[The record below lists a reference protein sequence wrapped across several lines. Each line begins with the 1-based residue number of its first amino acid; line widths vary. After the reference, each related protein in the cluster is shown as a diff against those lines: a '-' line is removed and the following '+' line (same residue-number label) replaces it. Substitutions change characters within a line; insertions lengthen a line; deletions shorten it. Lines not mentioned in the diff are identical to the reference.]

1 MARPRIHDAELRTRL
16 LEAAAE
22 DVAQHGVDSLS
33 LRKLASA
40 QGTSTTAIYSL
51 FGGRTELLVALF
63 AASFASFG
71 DAQRQVP
78 VTSDAEVDLRE
89 LAVAYRHWA
98 LHNPHLYAVMFGGVL
113 GSVDVSEE
121 AQLASAAMDPLRAA
135 VTRAV
140 EAGTMSGASID
151 LISHSFWAIV
161 HGLVSLEL
169 AMPMDPDGESSRA
182 MFDAG
187 TESVLRGWTC
197 Q

>member
-22 DVAQHGVDSLS
+22 NVARHGVDSLS
-33 LRKLASA
+33 LRKLAAA

-51 FGGRTELLVALF
+51 FGGRAELLVALF
-63 AASFASFG
+63 AASFSSFG
-71 DAQRQVP
+71 DSQRQVP
-78 VTSDAEVDLRE
+78 VTSDPEVDLRA

-121 AQLASAAMDPLRAA
+121 AQLAAAAMDPLRAA
-135 VTRAV
+135 VARAV
-140 EAGTMSGASID
+140 ADGTMTGASVD

-169 AMPMDPDGESSRA
+169 AMPTNPDEEIRGA

-187 TESVLRGWTC
+187 TESVLRGWTR

>member
-1 MARPRIHDAELRTRL
+1 MARPRIHDEQLRTRL

-22 DVAQHGVDSLS
+22 TVAHQGVDSLS
-33 LRKLASA
+33 LRKLAAA

-63 AASFASFG
+63 ATSFASFG
-71 DAQRQVP
+71 DSQRRVP
-78 VTSDAEVDLRE
+78 VTGDPEVDLRE
-89 LAVAYRHWA
+89 LAVAYRTWA
-98 LHNPHLYAVMFGGVL
+98 LANPHLYAVMFGGVL
-113 GSVDVSEE
+113 GSIDVADE
-121 AQLASAAMDPLRAA
+121 AHRADAAMDPLRAA
-135 VTRAV
+135 VSSAV
-140 EAGTMSGASID
+140 AAGTMDGASVE

-169 AMPMDPDGESSRA
+169 SIPGMADDEDRRV

-187 TESVLRGWTC
+187 AASVLRGWMR